1 MAFRAGGGCQIL
13 SMTIAAGCPFMIYP
27 TLVINRWMR
36 TVITGIPVAGV
47 VAFCAVVR
55 KHSLVKTWIS
65 MAACTEGRRTFESFA
80 VAALTGEVGVASC

>member
-1 MAFRAGGGCQIL
+1 MAFCAGGGCQIL
-13 SMTIAAGCPFMIYP
+13 SMTIAAGGTFVIYP

-47 VAFCAVVR
+47 VALGAIVS
-55 KHSLVKTWIS
+55 KHSLVEPRIS
-65 MAACTEGRRTFESFA
+65 VAACAEGRRTFESPA

>member
-1 MAFRAGGGCQIL
+1 MAFCAGGGCQIL
-13 SMTIAAGCPFMIYP
+13 SMTIAACGTFVIYP

-47 VAFCAVVR
+47 MALGAIVS
-55 KHSLVKTWIS
+55 KHSLVEPRIS

>member
-1 MAFRAGGGCQIL
+1 MAFRAGGGCQVL
-13 SMTIAAGCPFMIYP
+13 SMTIAACGTFVIYSSML
-27 TLVINRWMR
+27 TKTWMR
-36 TVITGIPVAGV
+36 SVITGIPVAGV